1 MPVQLGAP
9 HQANFEQPL
18 DLLQDCHRRI
28 EHFLAVLTR
37 VVDASTS
44 GQLTDET
51 RRALEAAL
59 RYFKEA
65 APRHTLDEEES
76 LFPRLRQ
83 SPAEGVHDALARVDA
98 LHADHLRAD
107 AWHNDVDALGRQ
119 WLATGQLSPE
129 DRATLKARLTDLTD
143 LYRGHIHIED
153 TAIFPLAR
161 KSLPPDQLAAIG
173 QEMKARRA
181 EIPRHAN
188 TPDTPASHTCN
199 TQP

>member
-28 EHFLAVLTR
+28 EHFLAVLAR
-37 VVDASTS
+37 VVDASTD
-44 GQLTDET
+44 GLLTDET

-83 SPAEGVHDALARVDA
+83 CPADAVHDALARVDA

-107 AWHNDVDALGRQ
+107 VWHTEVDALGQQ

-129 DRATLKARLTDLTD
+129 NRIALQQRLTDLAE
-143 LYRGHIHIED
+143 LYRGHIHLED

-161 KSLPPDQLAAIG
+161 NSLPPDQLAAIG
-173 QEMKARRA
+173 QEMKARRS
-181 EIPRHAN
+181 PS
-188 TPDTPASHTCN
+188 PSLP
-199 TQP
+199 

>member
-1 MPVQLGAP
+1 MPIQLGAP
-9 HQANFEQPL
+9 HQANFQQPL

-28 EHFLAVLTR
+28 EHFLAVLAR
-37 VVDASTS
+37 VVDASTD
-44 GQLTDET
+44 GLLTDET
-51 RRALEAAL
+51 RRALEVAL

-83 SPAEGVHDALARVDA
+83 CGTDEVHDALVRVEA

-107 AWHNDVDALGRQ
+107 VWHNDVDALGRQ
-119 WLATGQLSPE
+119 WLATGRLSPE
-129 DRATLKARLTDLTD
+129 DRTTLQQRLTDLAE
-143 LYRGHIHIED
+143 LYKGHIHVED

-161 KSLPPDQLAAIG
+161 KSLPADQIAAIG

-181 EIPRHAN
+181 DILRHAGD
-188 TPDTPASHTCN
+188 PSKLPGYAGG

>member
-1 MPVQLGAP
+1 MPIQLGAP

-28 EHFLAVLTR
+28 EHFLAVLAR
-37 VVDASTS
+37 VVDVSPD
-44 GQLTDET
+44 GRLTDET
-51 RRALEAAL
+51 RRALQVAL

-83 SPAEGVHDALARVDA
+83 SPSDEVHDALDRVDS

-107 AWHNDVDALGRQ
+107 IWHNDVDALGNA

-129 DRATLKARLTDLTD
+129 NKTTLQQRLTDLAQ
-143 LYRGHIHIED
+143 LYKGHIHLED

-161 KSLPPDQLAAIG
+161 KALPPNQLAAIG

-181 EIPRHAN
+181 QH
-188 TPDTPASHTCN
+188 
-199 TQP
+199 

>member
-1 MPVQLGAP
+1 MPVQIGAP
-9 HQANFEQPL
+9 HQANFDQPL

-37 VVDASTS
+37 VVDASPD
-44 GQLTDET
+44 GRLTDET
-51 RRALEAAL
+51 RRALLIAL

-83 SPAEGVHDALARVDA
+83 CASDEVHDALARVEG
-98 LHADHLRAD
+98 LQADHLRAEV
-107 AWHNDVDALGRQ
+107 WHNDVDALGQQ
-119 WLATGQLSPE
+119 WLAAGQLAPE
-129 DRATLKARLTDLTD
+129 PRATLRQRLTDLTE
-143 LYRGHIHIED
+143 LYKGHIHLED

-161 KSLPPDQLAAIG
+161 KSLAPDQVTAIG

-181 EIPRHAN
+181 DILQHAGD
-188 TPDTPASHTCN
+188 PSKLPAYAGG
-199 TQP
+199 TQL